1 LVSPWRGK
9 FLKLKNNEF
18 RKDGIDLHQRELIT
32 VSAKR
37 TVTLKIGDRRIRYRS
52 SDFRY
57 AMMSPT

>member
-9 FLKLKNNEF
+9 FPKLKNNEF

-37 TVTLKIGDRRIRYRS
+37 IATLKAGDHRNPVTARAI
-52 SDFRY
+52 SDTR
-57 AMMSPT
+57 